1 MKKTL
6 SIAIIATSVLGLGSL
21 SSCHDE
27 DFGVSTAVIQDHA
40 FEQSFIKEFGKP
52 SENQS
57 WDFYAQKMESI
68 RKNASLTR
76 AAMAEG
82 DENPVEIIKNQPYP
96 TSQYIADIVQTIG
109 YALEESIDN
118 SQAGQNNYEL
128 TSTGDF
134 KIYAVRYAGAIET
147 QSTYRLDFGVAYYD
161 ENGNRV
167 LNNIFETKVMSG
179 FGNPQLAAEVK
190 IPEGMKFHFYL
201 KYSYPFAAGYMNG
214 SYYSAHRAEQ
224 IFYSDQMPSFIQRN
238 GVALDYPNYD
248 GPSTLLYSTDHIDP
262 ETGKDEQVMMIGFED
277 AWGHGTGNGTQ
288 SNWFDYDFNDVVF
301 LIEGELPVPTS
312 KRFFCEDKT
321 SFDWDYNDVVFD
333 VSNTGVTLRAIG
345 GTLPVFLRVTD
356 RLGHSTTYGELHE
369 LMRNIQPQVDKR
381 TYELTYERESDGE
394 IFYKPINVALWEI
407 TGREVIWFDAVQIAR
422 WTRLGNEGENYT
434 RLAEGEVEKF
444 GNRMYDPT
452 DPFKGTVEL
461 IVLPKYQSSYNLEEI
476 SNYTALTNL
485 ESDAN
490 DKIPYKIITATPP
503 GGIPAIWTGPVSINW
518 MKELQKINL
527 GYQYFYGGSGDV
539 DEEGKPIPWYENGL
553 NSSYWYQ
560 YDGDHQ

>member
-6 SIAIIATSVLGLGSL
+6 PIAIIATSLLGLGSL
-21 SSCHDE
+21 TSCHDE

-356 RLGHSTTYGELHE
+356 RLGNSTTYGELHE
-369 LMRNIQPQVDKR
+369 LMRNIQPQTDKR

-422 WTRLGNEGENYT
+422 WTRLGNEGEYYT

-461 IVLPKYQSSYNLEEI
+461 IVLPEYQSSYNLEEI
-476 SNYTALTNL
+476 STYTGLKYT
-485 ESDAN
+485 ETDAN

-518 MKELQKINL
+518 MKELQKITL